1 MRNTGH
7 LGKGLSALISEAS
20 TSFTQAESIRGV
32 SLLPLNVIT
41 FNPSQPRKTLDPDE
55 LNELAS
61 SIRQFG
67 VLQPIIVRKIDDK
80 LYQIIAGERRY
91 HASKIAGLSEIP
103 VMVKHSDELESM
115 EIALVENI
123 QRADL
128 NTIEEAEAYRKFSTD
143 FGYTHEMLAEKFGKS
158 RSHIANTIRLLKLPE
173 KVRKMIISGQ
183 ISAGHARAMVC
194 IDNPEEIASKIVEKN
209 LTVRDVE
216 KLVKSEIEDE
226 NSKKNTNISDDSLLE
241 MEKLLSNALNT
252 KVKISAGN
260 KSYKLIITC
269 KELNELD
276 SLAFKITLGN
286 SK

>member
-1 MRNTGH
+1 MSH

-20 TSFTQAESIRGV
+20 TSFTQTESLRGS
-32 SLLPLNVIT
+32 SLLPLNIIT
-41 FNPSQPRKTLDPDE
+41 FNPAQPRKTIDTDE

-61 SIRQFG
+61 SIKQFG
-67 VLQPIIVRKIDDK
+67 VLQPIIVRKMDDK

-91 HASKIAGLSEIP
+91 HASKIAGLEEIP
-103 VMVKHSDELESM
+103 VIIRNSDELESM
-115 EIALVENI
+115 EIALVENT

-128 NTIEEAEAYRKFSTD
+128 NTIEEAEAYKKFSTD

-158 RSHIANTIRLLKLPE
+158 RSYIANTIRLLKLPE
-173 KVRKMIISGQ
+173 KVRKMIINGQ

-194 IDNPEEIASKIVEKN
+194 TDNPEEIANKIVEKN

-216 KLVKSEIEDE
+216 KLAKSEEE
-226 NSKKNTNISDDSLLE
+226 EGNSKKSTAMPDNALLE
-241 MEKLLSNALNT
+241 MEKLLSSALNA

-260 KSYKLIITC
+260 KNYKLTITC

-276 SLAFKITLGN
+276 NLAFKITLGN
-286 SK
+286 AK